1 MGRHIQ
7 LISAS
12 ASEYGH
18 AGNLRRHHPAPVA
31 RNPLGVICTPLYWH
45 VAKPL
50 RLWVSAMTVDGP
62 AQQAGVKLGDE
73 VVLVDGATVE
83 SLGAFP
89 AQMRLS
95 SGYVTTGQTVQV
107 GLSRAGEDVAVTLT
121 ATPAPTE

>member
-1 MGRHIQ
+1 MDEAQQGTLGWTLSVDIYEERPGTDN
-7 LISAS
+7 SAS
-12 ASEYGH
+12 DGKTEDLPPG
-18 AGNLRRHHPAPVA
+18 
-31 RNPLGVICTPLYWH
+31 
-45 VAKPL
+45 AKPL